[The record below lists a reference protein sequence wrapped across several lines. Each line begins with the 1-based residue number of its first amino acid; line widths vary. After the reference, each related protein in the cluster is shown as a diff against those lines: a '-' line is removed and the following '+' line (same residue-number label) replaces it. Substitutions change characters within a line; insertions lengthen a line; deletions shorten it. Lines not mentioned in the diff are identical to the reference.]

1 MRIKMSFKR
10 ISGLFTII
18 VFCLILFSL
27 TSACDISFRN
37 EPAGNVPGDGAEV
50 SPVDQPLE
58 DQPAQLPPPPP
69 PAAGQPPPQNV
80 ASPYTFNHLT
90 PLLAEMFY
98 GPCTSEETLVTIQ
111 TAFSPVEN
119 IDGVYLQYF
128 YQWNEVTFSPYFTV
142 HMTEL
147 GVGDWIG
154 DIDAGLEAASTLGSA
169 SGQVYY
175 FVVIQDINGNVAYSP
190 GQWLN
195 VRYCSP
201 AAAEPPEPEQTAPP
215 TVPADSGPTIVFF
228 NYTNPA
234 TEGGTIHLEW
244 SIENADCEVTLNGTP
259 VNASGSQDDEV
270 PLGNGG
276 TSWYYILE
284 AYGPPCDNPIYAYE
298 EADVLIES
306 VEGQIL
312 NQHSATLV
320 TQDSIDFEEPSGP
333 GDAVLMVHPEDNA
346 DGRPYLMQ
354 KSGTN
359 TLLAGVSSQ
368 PSVADCISAID
379 QWSSITVWMDEGF
392 FFCFQTD
399 QGHYGYFYRSGM
411 AFNENKS
418 TWEVILE
425 ITTWENP

>member
-1 MRIKMSFKR
+1 
-10 ISGLFTII
+10 
-18 VFCLILFSL
+18 V
-27 TSACDISFRN
+27 
-37 EPAGNVPGDGAEV
+37 
-50 SPVDQPLE
+50 
-58 DQPAQLPPPPP
+58 
-69 PAAGQPPPQNV
+69 
-80 ASPYTFNHLT
+80 
-90 PLLAEMFY
+90 FY

-119 IDGVYLQYF
+119 IDGVYLQYY
-128 YQWNEVTFSPYFTV
+128 YQWNEVTFSPYFTIR
-142 HMTEL
+142 MTEL
-147 GVGDWIG
+147 GIGDWIG
-154 DIDAGLEAASTLGSA
+154 DIDAGLEAANTLGSS
-169 SGQVYY
+169 SGQVYF
-175 FVVIQDINGNVAYSP
+175 FVVIQDTNGNVVYSP

-195 VRYCSP
+195 VKYCSP
-201 AAAEPPEPEQTAPP
+201 AATAPPEPEPTIPPTAPTDP
-215 TVPADSGPTIVFF
+215 GPTIVFF

-259 VNASGSQDDEV
+259 VNTSGIQDDEV

-284 AYGPPCDNPIYAYE
+284 AYGPPCDNPIYAFE
-298 EADVLIES
+298 EADVFIES
-306 VEGQIL
+306 IEGQIL

-320 TQDSIDFEEPSGP
+320 TLDSIDFENPSDP
-333 GDAVLMVHPEDNA
+333 GDAVLMAHPEDNA
-346 DGRPYLMQ
+346 DGRLYLMQ

-411 AFNENKS
+411 AFSENKN